1 MGIYVA
7 FLRAINVGG
16 HTVTMAT
23 LRRLFE
29 ESGGSEVETVIA
41 SGNVVFASASRS
53 AAALE
58 RRLSNRLEASLGYA
72 VAAFVRTPAEVTA
85 VAARRPFPA
94 ADAARDFG
102 VYVGFLHREPDAAGR
117 RRVLGL
123 ATPEDALALHGREL
137 YWGRRGR
144 FSDSRITGAALERAL
159 GAPTTIRNTT
169 TIRRIA
175 ERYFSP

>member
-1 MGIYVA
+1 MSRYMA

-16 HTVTMAT
+16 HSVPMAN

-29 ESGGSEVETVIA
+29 EAGGSDAETVIA
-41 SGNVVFASASRS
+41 SGNVVFASSRS
-53 AAALE
+53 AAGLE
-58 RRLSNRLEASLGYA
+58 RRLSSHLEDRLGYA
-72 VAAFVRTPAEVTA
+72 VAAFVRTPDE
-85 VAARRPFPA
+85 VAAISARWPFSS
-94 ADAARDFG
+94 ADAPRDLG
-102 VYVGFLHREPDAAGR
+102 VYVGFLHREPDAAAR

-123 ATPEDALALHGREL
+123 GTAEDALAFHGREL

-144 FSDSRITGAALERAL
+144 FSDSKITGAAIERAL

-175 ERYFSP
+175 ERYSSA

>member
-1 MGIYVA
+1 VSRYVA

-16 HTVTMAT
+16 HTVPMAV

-29 ESGGSEVETVIA
+29 ESGGSGVETVIA
-41 SGNVVFASASRS
+41 SGNVVFVSASRS

-58 RRLSNRLEASLGYA
+58 KRLSRHLEQSLGYA
-72 VAAFVRTPAEVTA
+72 VAAFVRTPGEVAA
-85 VAARRPFPA
+85 VAARRPFPG

-102 VYVGFLHREPDAAGR
+102 VYVGFLHREPDAAAR

-123 ATPEDALALHGREL
+123 GTPEDSLALHGREL
-137 YWGRRGR
+137 YWGRPGR
-144 FSDSRITGAALERAL
+144 FSDSKITGAAIERAL

-169 TIRRIA
+169 TIRRIV
-175 ERYFSP
+175 ERYSSS